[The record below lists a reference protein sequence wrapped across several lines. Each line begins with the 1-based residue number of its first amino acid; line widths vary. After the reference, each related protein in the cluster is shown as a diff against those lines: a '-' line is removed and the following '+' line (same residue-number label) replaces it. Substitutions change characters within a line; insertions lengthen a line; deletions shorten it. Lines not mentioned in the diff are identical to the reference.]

1 MATCCSAFLPATLA
15 SLCCRVVFII
25 VYCSSTGSALLFRL
39 GSACSHS
46 RSIPTGCEAESRRS
60 TGLAARS
67 TASRHI
73 RLARQHVLGCL
84 CGHLVQIVALVEV
97 LIGRFLLIGLAV
109 SLRKLLLILRASQLM
124 LSASVAAMPNIV
136 AIVINID
143 CMVVG
148 CCITASELVGRCEVA
163 GT

>member
-1 MATCCSAFLPATLA
+1 M
-15 SLCCRVVFII
+15 
-25 VYCSSTGSALLFRL
+25 
-39 GSACSHS
+39 
-46 RSIPTGCEAESRRS
+46 
-60 TGLAARS
+60 
-67 TASRHI
+67 
-73 RLARQHVLGCL
+73 
-84 CGHLVQIVALVEV
+84 QIVALVEV

-136 AIVINID
+136 AIVVNVD

-148 CCITASELVGRCEVA
+148 CGITASELVGRCEVA